1 VLHVLNGDSARLGIE
16 RSGIPGRFV
25 VWPDILY
32 EGPTPLA
39 TGEEWIAVRTAYL
52 AGVADRPIGEV
63 AERYRQNDAIL
74 ESFRDHDEVVC
85 WFEHDLFDQLLLIR
99 HLWWLRTR
107 SLAAEAQRAKAG
119 AKVEL
124 TKLSLVCRDMYLGP
138 LKPEAFPPLFTDR
151 QPITDAQLDLGS
163 RAWTAFCGDDPSRLL
178 PFAVTVSPD
187 LPFLAPALRRF
198 LEEYPSAVNG
208 LSRTESQILRVLSDR
223 PLAIGDAFGASA
235 DLEDAIFMGDL
246 SFFAIVEALA
256 SARHPLLTIDEDAK
270 EPQRFVDRTIRLTD
284 TGRRVLAGRADHV
297 ALNGIDRWLGGVRL
311 TPERHWRWT
320 GSSLLR
326 ATA

>member
-1 VLHVLNGDSARLGIE
+1 MLHVLNGDSARMGIE
-16 RSGIPGRFV
+16 RSDIPGAFV

-39 TGEEWIAVRTAYL
+39 TGEDWIAARTGYL
-52 AGVADRPIGEV
+52 AGVADRSINDV
-63 AERYRQNDAIL
+63 AGRYRQNDAIL
-74 ESFRDHDEVVC
+74 ESFRDHDEVVF
-85 WFEHDLFDQLLLIR
+85 WLEHDLFDQLLLIR
-99 HLWWLRTR
+99 HLWWLSR
-107 SLAAEAQRAKAG
+107 SSSTEARSAKAHP
-119 AKVEL
+119 AS

-138 LKPEAFPPLFTDR
+138 LKPEAFPPLFAER
-151 QPITDAQLDLGS
+151 QPVTDAQLDLGS

-178 PFAVTVSPD
+178 PFAATVSPD

-198 LEEYPSAVNG
+198 FEEYPSAVNG
-208 LSRTESQILRVLSDR
+208 LSRTESQILRVLTQG
-223 PLAIGDAFGASA
+223 PLAIGNAFRASQH
-235 DLEDAIFMGDL
+235 LEDAIFMGDL
-246 SFFAIVEALA
+246 SFFNIVEALA
-256 SARHPLLTIDEDAK
+256 SARHPLLTIDEDPK
-270 EPQRFVDRTIRLTD
+270 DLLRFVDRTIRVPAP
-284 TGRRVLAGRADHV
+284 GRALLAGRADHV